1 VRRGARWAL
10 GFGAALL
17 AIAPVSGAGADVL
30 PIALNE
36 CSASCIAPGIDDAAA
51 DEDASAADDT
61 VALFGSG
68 GTNDADGARYD
79 LVLDPRAL
87 PSILVDGLPSPI
99 ATMGADTPESPG
111 VSPYA
116 FFSGVIDILLP
127 IDPRTG
133 FTAAAL
139 RLFTPSIIG
148 QVTITDVMSN
158 SRDSLRGHP
167 PM

>member
-36 CSASCIAPGIDDAAA
+36 CSASCLAPGIDDAAA
-51 DEDASAADDT
+51 DEDASSADDT
-61 VALFGSG
+61 VSLFGG
-68 GTNDADGARYD
+68 GGSARYD

-133 FTAAAL
+133 FTAAEL